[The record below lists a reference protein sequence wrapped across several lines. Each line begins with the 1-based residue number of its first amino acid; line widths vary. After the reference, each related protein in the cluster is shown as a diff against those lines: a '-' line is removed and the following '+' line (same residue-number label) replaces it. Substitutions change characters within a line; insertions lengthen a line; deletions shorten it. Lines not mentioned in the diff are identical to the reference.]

1 LLLAEADPVSRLSKN
16 IEPAKAIN
24 MNSVPYR
31 YFDRIKFSFAS
42 LKAATDPASDRS
54 QITNPDMIGAAT
66 RIQGY
71 VALWGLGITRTRN
84 QIVETMPVKTNVSLR
99 KVLFFIRLIC
109 SKMKFRMLFI
119 PVAFLLIEW

>member
-1 LLLAEADPVSRLSKN
+1 
-16 IEPAKAIN
+16 
-24 MNSVPYR
+24 
-31 YFDRIKFSFAS
+31 
-42 LKAATDPASDRS
+42 
-54 QITNPDMIGAAT
+54 MIGAAT

>member
-1 LLLAEADPVSRLSKN
+1 LLLAEADPVSLLSKN

-31 YFDRIKFSFAS
+31 YFDRIKFSFAF

-71 VALWGLGITRTRN
+71 VALCGFGITRMRN
-84 QIVETMPVKTNVSLR
+84 QIVEAIPVKINVILR
-99 KVLFFIRLIC
+99 KVLFFIRLI
-109 SKMKFRMLFI
+109 
-119 PVAFLLIEW
+119 